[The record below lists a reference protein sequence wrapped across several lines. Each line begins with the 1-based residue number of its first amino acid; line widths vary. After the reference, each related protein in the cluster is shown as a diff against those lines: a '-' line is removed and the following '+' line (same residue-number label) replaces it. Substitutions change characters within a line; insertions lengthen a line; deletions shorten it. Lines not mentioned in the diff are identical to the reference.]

1 MFIINLSTFFLFSNF
16 ILPLFFFFILFL
28 EFFFSYFGFFNYK
41 KIVLCGFFIMLHL
54 EFFFLAIFSG
64 LILDVSSIL
73 NREIIFVEGFF
84 VFVSYDVYWGFY
96 QSIIKIFILFFG
108 ICIVF
113 FFEDYTDNLAIETLK
128 DAPFRFFSIG
138 LFPHY

>member
-16 ILPLFFFFILFL
+16 ILPLFFFFVLFL
-28 EFFFSYFGFFNYK
+28 EFFFLYFGFFNYK
-41 KIVLCGFFIMLHL
+41 KIVLYVFFIMLHL

-96 QSIIKIFILFFG
+96 QSIIKIFILVIG

-113 FFEDYTDNLAIETLK
+113 FFEDIDSLALETLK
-128 DAPFRFFSIG
+128 DAPFRSFSIG
-138 LFPHY
+138 LFPYY